1 MDLMSYIDKGG
12 VIVYILILLNIIGF
26 TIILWK
32 FFTLPR
38 KNKILINITN
48 KINTNNSIPAQI
60 EYEVKKLE
68 AGLTVIKNIAIIS
81 PLLGLLGT
89 VIGVYISFEE
99 ITAKGLGDPTIF
111 SNGIGIALI
120 TTIAGIIVAIPHQ
133 IAYNHFIAMIDKIEL
148 KAKKEI
154 VGNNYDLSH
163 SSYKDP
169 VYEEV
174 QYDDPKDI
182 LETLS
187 NLENDIQT
195 ELSKIKSLYQ

>member
-12 VIVYILILLNIIGF
+12 AIVYILIALNIIGF

-38 KNKILINITN
+38 KNAIISKIKSRVTINS
-48 KINTNNSIPAQI
+48 SISSQI

-68 AGLTVIKNIAIIS
+68 SGLTIIKNIAMVS

-89 VIGVYISFEE
+89 VIGVYKSFEA
-99 ITAKGLGDPTIF
+99 ITQNGLGNPTIF

-120 TTIAGIIVAIPHQ
+120 TTIAGLIVAIPHQ
-133 IAYNHFIAMIDKIEL
+133 IAYNHFIAMIDSIEL

-154 VGNNYDLSH
+154 VGQN
-163 SSYKDP
+163 
-169 VYEEV
+169 
-174 QYDDPKDI
+174 
-182 LETLS
+182 
-187 NLENDIQT
+187 
-195 ELSKIKSLYQ
+195 

>member
-12 VIVYILILLNIIGF
+12 AIVYILIALNIIGF

-38 KNKILINITN
+38 KNAIISKIKSRVTIN
-48 KINTNNSIPAQI
+48 SSVSSQI

-68 AGLTVIKNIAIIS
+68 SGLTIIKNIAMVS

-89 VIGVYISFEE
+89 VIGVYKSFEA
-99 ITAKGLGDPTIF
+99 ITQNGLGDPTIF

-120 TTIAGIIVAIPHQ
+120 TTIAGLIVAIPHQ
-133 IAYNHFIAMIDKIEL
+133 IAYNHFIAMIDSIEL

-154 VGNNYDLSH
+154 VGQN
-163 SSYKDP
+163 
-169 VYEEV
+169 
-174 QYDDPKDI
+174 
-182 LETLS
+182 
-187 NLENDIQT
+187 
-195 ELSKIKSLYQ
+195 

>member
-12 VIVYILILLNIIGF
+12 AIVYILIALNIIGF

-38 KNKILINITN
+38 KNAIISKIKSRVTINS
-48 KINTNNSIPAQI
+48 SISSQI

-68 AGLTVIKNIAIIS
+68 SGLTIIKNIAMVS

-89 VIGVYISFEE
+89 VIGVYKSFEA
-99 ITAKGLGDPTIF
+99 ITQNGLGDPTIF

-120 TTIAGIIVAIPHQ
+120 TTIAGLIVAIPHQ
-133 IAYNHFIAMIDKIEL
+133 IAYNHFIAMIDSIEL

-154 VGNNYDLSH
+154 VGQ
-163 SSYKDP
+163 
-169 VYEEV
+169 E
-174 QYDDPKDI
+174 
-182 LETLS
+182 
-187 NLENDIQT
+187 
-195 ELSKIKSLYQ
+195 